1 VSFHTAGTLKQIVKI
16 TTTKIIVII
25 IIIIIIII
33 ILIIIIVIIILQRE
47 KKESKPAGC
56 GSSTV
61 DSVKGSARNE
71 WTKN

>member
-16 TTTKIIVII
+16 TTTKIIII
-25 IIIIIIII
+25 IIIIIITI